1 MSIQANAVVSIHYAV
16 SDESGEQ
23 LDSSAGK
30 DPLTYL
36 HGANNIISGLEKAL
50 EGKDVGDQVQ
60 VNIPPEEAYGERME
74 QLVEA
79 VPREAFGDVENLEVG
94 MRFQAQTDK
103 GEISVVI
110 TDIEDDQVTVDGNHP
125 LAGKAL
131 NFDVEVSDVREAT
144 EEEIA
149 HGHAHGA
156 GGVEH

>member
-131 NFDVEVSDVREAT
+131 NFDVEVSEVREAT